1 MKLLLLS
8 GYKKIYAVDS
18 FWEEYQK
25 LFGKDL
31 DSYVKEKEVLLT
43 RLQML
48 DGRPLSELLR
58 LSVQFERL
66 SNEDLYVIRHV
77 SKRNP
82 RVIFVTSDE
91 EGNVVLL
98 NSFLEKK
105 RGDYEIAKN
114 KARERMKLL
123 Q

>member
-58 LSVQFERL
+58 LSAQFERL

>member
-1 MKLLLLS
+1 MKLLLHS

-58 LSVQFERL
+58 LSAQFERL

-105 RGDYEIAKN
+105 RGDYEIAKD
-114 KARERMKLL
+114 KAREPMKLL